1 MGKVRIKQRMLVHWK
16 VLRHPV
22 TDRVFQMTDPE
33 IIIAGPSSPGEQR
46 MHDTCA
52 CARYRLIFGR
62 REGRQIRS
70 RYCVIDMNP
79 TGPYGQEV

>member
-52 CARYRLIFGR
+52 CARSLGDARVDKSAVDIA
-62 REGRQIRS
+62 
-70 RYCVIDMNP
+70 
-79 TGPYGQEV
+79 